1 MLKNRLQVIWVL
13 IGFALAVPQMPV
25 FAGEHPGDEHAGK
38 PAKKEHKE
46 HPGKEHAEEHAGSQA
61 TSFNAAQIKEAMNAH
76 IKANTKNGVFAIQ
89 DPKTQENL
97 QLKFVKIHD
106 PVRKIEGK
114 GYFACTDFEVIGETG
129 KLYDLDFWLNPKD
142 GKLVV
147 TETKIHKEPQK
158 IEGVWQKKERY
169 TFVNDNPVVIE

>member
-1 MLKNRLQVIWVL
+1 MLKNKLRVLWVL
-13 IGFALAVPQMPV
+13 IGFALIVPQMPV

-38 PAKKEHKE
+38 PAKKEH
-46 HPGKEHAEEHAGSQA
+46 PGDEHAGNKA
-61 TSFNAAQIKEAMNAH
+61 TNFSAAQIKEAMNAH
-76 IKANTKNGVFAIQ
+76 IKENTKNGVFPIQ

-97 QLKFVKIHD
+97 KLKFVKIHD

-158 IEGVWQKKERY
+158 IEGVWQKKARY